1 MEESNLLFLNSL
13 NLENE
18 IKFIS
23 KKTNPFYNPILII
36 TYQDILE
43 LALSFL
49 GKLFLNDNESPKFKF
64 ENKAFNIFFFMQYH
78 LYFSLFLV
86 LKYV

>member
-64 ENKAFNIFFFMQYH
+64 ENKAFNIFFLSNIIYIFP
-78 LYFSLFLV
+78 YF
-86 LKYV
+86 

>member
-36 TYQDILE
+36 T
-43 LALSFL
+43 
-49 GKLFLNDNESPKFKF
+49 
-64 ENKAFNIFFFMQYH
+64 
-78 LYFSLFLV
+78 
-86 LKYV
+86 

>member
-64 ENKAFNIFFFMQYH
+64 ENKAFNIFFLCNIIYIFH
-78 LYFSLFLV
+78 YF
-86 LKYV
+86 